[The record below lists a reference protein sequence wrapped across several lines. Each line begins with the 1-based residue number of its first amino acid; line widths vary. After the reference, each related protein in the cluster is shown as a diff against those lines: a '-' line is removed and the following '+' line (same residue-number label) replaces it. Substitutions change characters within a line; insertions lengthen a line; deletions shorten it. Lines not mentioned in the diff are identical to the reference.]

1 MTRAITTQDTLN
13 EIETNLKTSIKE
25 NARIANRYR
34 LMIIGMSAFLLM
46 LTAASFGLSINNL
59 VSSAELAFPST
70 EKVLDYIS
78 RSGRHIH
85 AIVSIVSPTVEKT
98 LALSLPLTLIIGCG
112 AYVAAFVSSLL
123 SSRKHVD
130 PDMDDKKNPAPLDHT
145 DILAYIDHLKEIEKL
160 KSGGLSQDKAAPRL
174 EALEKKYRPLEAP
187 KQNLLF
193 LLAPIGV
200 HLAVVL
206 TSILISTLLFSNPVT
221 SPIMI
226 AMIVLSG
233 TYLAVSAAK
242 AYATKKEHDAFLQ
255 SFRDLAAEFG
265 FDREGKQPIQEIVS
279 ALNQEI
285 ITAVNPVEEPLDSL
299 VSEIKAQGL
308 TFSDQHIKTDT
319 DQIGT
324 NGSLKKKDGFDARP
338 VNHLVL

>member
-1 MTRAITTQDTLN
+1 MIGNTDMTGTLISQDSLNAIEN
-13 EIETNLKTSIKE
+13 NLKIKIE
-25 NARIANRYR
+25 KNGHIANRYR
-34 LMIIGMSAFLLM
+34 SMIRGMSLFLLI
-46 LTAASFGLSINNL
+46 LTITSFGLSIANL
-59 VSSAELAFPST
+59 IHSARLAFPDIEELRTITRAGEIIQRTVMTMQPAFQTAVVSSLFGVLIGGGLPYLMAWMASFLSAQPL
-70 EKVLDYIS
+70 ELGSALDRKSVLDHRDILDYIA
-78 RSGRHIH
+78 RRQ
-85 AIVSIVSPTVEKT
+85 
-98 LALSLPLTLIIGCG
+98 
-112 AYVAAFVSSLL
+112 
-123 SSRKHVD
+123 
-130 PDMDDKKNPAPLDHT
+130 
-145 DILAYIDHLKEIEKL
+145 EIEKL
-160 KSGGLSQDKAAPRL
+160 KSGDLSQ
-174 EALEKKYRPLEAP
+174 LEKKYRPLEAP